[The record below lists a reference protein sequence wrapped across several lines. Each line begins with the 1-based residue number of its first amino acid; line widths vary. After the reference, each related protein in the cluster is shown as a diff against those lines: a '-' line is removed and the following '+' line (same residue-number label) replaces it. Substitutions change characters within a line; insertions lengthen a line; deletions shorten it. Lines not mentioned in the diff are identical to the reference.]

1 MRIHPLGLPL
11 YIQNLED
18 CTVVEFQVP
27 SLTDA
32 AELEAIGRSL
42 YDLVDKEDRRR
53 IVLDMDRVQ
62 FVSSQFV
69 GVVMVLH
76 KKLSTRPN
84 GLLVLCNLGA
94 SLRELLKI
102 TRLDRVL
109 TVTKTPAEAIKK
121 CRA

>member
-1 MRIHPLGLPL
+1 MGLPL
-11 YIQNLED
+11 YIQNLEE
-18 CTVVEFQVP
+18 CTVVEFQTA
-27 SLTDA
+27 SLTDG
-32 AELEAIGRSL
+32 AELETIGRTL

-84 GLLVLCNLGA
+84 GCLVLCNLGPA
-94 SLRELLKI
+94 LRELLKI

-121 CRA
+121 CRG